1 VEAPGVGVAGI
12 VAENGEVLLVR
23 RGNAPAKDLWAFPGG
38 RVEVGESLR
47 DALAREIA
55 EECRLEVRVGSL
67 VDVVEA
73 IERTEMGVSHWV
85 LAIFTAERLRGHPE
99 PGDDAAAVKWVGVA
113 DLVGLPTAPGV
124 ERLAKSVLQSEP

>member
-1 VEAPGVGVAGI
+1 MEAPGVGVAGI

-73 IERTEMGVSHWV
+73 IERSESAVSHWV
-85 LAIFTAERLRGHPE
+85 LAIFAAERLSGHPE
-99 PGDDAAAVKWVGVA
+99 PGDDATAVKWVGVA
-113 DLVGLPTAPGV
+113 DLVGLATAPGV
-124 ERLAKSVLQSEP
+124 ERLAKWVLLGER